1 MASCKPL
8 CHKVCQVVVAGWWF
22 FPGIPE
28 WKMKVALNTLKH

>member
-22 FPGIPE
+22 SPDISE
-28 WKMKVALNTLKH
+28 